1 MTLLTL
7 PAMIT
12 AFTVSPKFVQEAEIK
27 HGRTAMLAV
36 PTLVGLEI
44 IKPDTLGINELSSTP
59 IEYQLLLLGIFGASE
74 VSQMIKAYEFPKSTN
89 SWFNIKNDHIPGDY
103 SFDPMNISNS
113 TNKKQLRKNEL
124 MIGRMA
130 MIGAVGI
137 IGQELLTGSPA
148 IH

>member
-1 MTLLTL
+1 MSLLTL
-7 PAMIT
+7 PMMIT
-12 AFTVSPKFVQEAEIK
+12 AFTISPKFVQEAEIK

-44 IKPDTLGINELSSTP
+44 INPNTPGINELSSTP

-74 VSQMIKAYEFPKSTN
+74 VSQMIKTYEFPKSTD

-103 SFDPMNISNS
+103 SFDPMNISDA
-113 TNKKQLRKNEL
+113 TNKKQLKKNEL
-124 MIGRMA
+124 MTGRMA
-130 MIGAVGI
+130 MIGAAGI
-137 IGQELLTGSPA
+137 IGQELLTGSPV